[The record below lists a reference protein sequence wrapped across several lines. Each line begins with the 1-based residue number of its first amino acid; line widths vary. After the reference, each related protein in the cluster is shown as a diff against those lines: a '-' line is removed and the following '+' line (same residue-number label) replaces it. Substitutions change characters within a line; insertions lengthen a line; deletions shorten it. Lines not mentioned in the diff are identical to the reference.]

1 MRSINEFEFIA
12 ILIFSVTIVG
22 CNKSNESK
30 KTDLNTETQGYV
42 FQMNEKYSGSENH
55 DLTKIAIS
63 RIKIGDT
70 DLYIKDDIGQ
80 KLEIGGRYGS
90 ISSRFIQFVSV
101 FPNVSKPEFIIVTS
115 NDAAS
120 CCPWINFHIITL
132 RDGSPA
138 LFSIDSTSVEEIRAK
153 RGKSAGYDFLISVK
167 SGVDKAGDSVMEE
180 LELLD
185 ASNAILKKGLNDKF
199 PGLGNIIYPADFFD
213 DKKLRSRILD
223 FKDEDFLDVRGFAS
237 GNQVLEL
244 PIKWI
249 KNSALMMCS
258 AIKGEWKNSQIMLID
273 LETKGYEIQKI
284 IDAKLVSIKTGK
296 EIIRKEIKNSISY
309 SDGECFETQYQRV
322 KTEFK
327 RN

>member
-1 MRSINEFEFIA
+1 
-12 ILIFSVTIVG
+12 
-22 CNKSNESK
+22 
-30 KTDLNTETQGYV
+30 
-42 FQMNEKYSGSENH
+42 MNEKYSGSENH
-55 DLTKIAIS
+55 DLTKIDIS

-90 ISSRFIQFVSV
+90 ISSRYIQFVSV
-101 FPNVSKPEFIIVTS
+101 FPNVSKPEFIIATS

-120 CCPWINFHIITL
+120 CCPWINFHIIAL

-153 RGKSAGYDFLISVK
+153 RGKSGGYDFLISVK

-199 PGLGNIIYPADFFD
+199 PGIGNIIYPADFFN
-213 DKKLRSRILD
+213 DKKLRSKILD
-223 FKDEDFLDVRGFAS
+223 FKDEDFLDAREIAS
-237 GNQVLEL
+237 GSQVLEL

-249 KNSALMMCS
+249 QNSALMMCS
-258 AIKGEWKNSQIMLID
+258 AVKGEWKNSQIMVID

-284 IDAKLVSIKTGK
+284 TDAKLTSIKTGK
-296 EIIRKEIKNSISY
+296 EIIRNNIKNSLSF
-309 SDGECFETQYQRV
+309 SNGECFETRYQNI
-322 KTEFK
+322 KTERK
-327 RN
+327 